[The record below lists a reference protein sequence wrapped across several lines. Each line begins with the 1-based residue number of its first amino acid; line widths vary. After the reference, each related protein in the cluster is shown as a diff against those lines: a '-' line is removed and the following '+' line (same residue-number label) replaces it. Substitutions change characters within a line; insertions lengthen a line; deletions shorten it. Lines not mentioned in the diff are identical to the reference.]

1 MYEIRELSTPPY
13 RDDAEC
19 YVPVALTITAGL
31 SVEEAGQVGGLQRV
45 RALETEQPYAEV
57 IDAMDR
63 PDEAGV
69 STSHL
74 RKDSAAR
81 RAGLLLLLTAV
92 ATIVM
97 VYARIAADADQP
109 TLLESLRAVAASKA
123 MYSLS
128 GLARAIS
135 GIALIAGALFLL
147 KTWVIREGFGT
158 RMVPYLLGASGV
170 FTTASGAFALALVA
184 DASNAAAVGSVDA
197 STETI
202 AMLRWLS
209 GKIGFAAAGLGLV
222 AAAQRQW
229 KAGGVIRR
237 IAPASATIGIA
248 MQFIWV
254 DAATVAHRLSG
265 VAFFVWLLV
274 IGAMLLTGRVERHFA
289 TVRGSSW
296 SSSQS
301 A

>member
-1 MYEIRELSTPPY
+1 MR
-13 RDDAEC
+13 AN
-19 YVPVALTITAGL
+19 
-31 SVEEAGQVGGLQRV
+31 
-45 RALETEQPYAEV
+45 ALEAEHPYAEV

-63 PDEAGV
+63 RDEAGA
-69 STSHL
+69 TASHR

-81 RAGLLLLLTAV
+81 RAGLLLLLAAA

-97 VYARIAADADQP
+97 VYARVAADADQP

-123 MYSLS
+123 MYSMS

-158 RMVPYLLGASGV
+158 RMVPYLLAASGG
-170 FTTASGAFALALVA
+170 FTAVSGACALALAA

-197 STETI
+197 STEAI
-202 AMLRWLS
+202 ATLRWLS
-209 GKIGFAAAGLGLV
+209 GKIGFALAGLGLV

-237 IAPASATIGIA
+237 IAPASALIGIA

-254 DAATVAHRLSG
+254 DAATIAHRISG
-265 VAFFVWLLV
+265 VAFFIWLLL
-274 IGAMLLTGRVERHFA
+274 IGVMLLTGRVERHFA
-289 TVRGSSW
+289 AMRGSS
-296 SSSQS
+296 S
-301 A
+301 